1 MSKLTLVALAVLC
14 SNPSGYRR
22 AGFSLTQGE
31 NLIDANK
38 EQLEAL
44 NADKSLTVSFVND
57 GFSDSDIATHVK
69 SESILQTNLE
79 QLRND
84 NERLKGRIEELVNQ
98 CSEQQETI
106 ALLEI
111 EIATPPKYVQ
121 EDTLEDSSDDSIEI
135 NGLNVSSAPEELHH
149 FIALL
154 DDLNQKAPLTKK
166 PNCDHLKMTING
178 GDVTPTA
185 EQRDAAWAWYQDNVK
200 IVEADDANSNSTTE
214 AEA

>member
-1 MSKLTLVALAVLC
+1 MKKSLIAITVL
-14 SNPSGYRR
+14 SAMASGYRR
-22 AGFSLTQGE
+22 AGFSLDKGE
-31 NLIDANK
+31 NA
-38 EQLEAL
+38 LEATEEQIQL
-44 NADKSLTVSFVND
+44 LSADGNVKVVAELEHQPE
-57 GFSDSDIATHVK
+57 IEPHIK
-69 SESILQTNLE
+69 SERILQT
-79 QLRND
+79 QVVDLRND

-106 ALLEI
+106 SLLEI
-111 EIATPPKYVQ
+111 EIANPPKHVQ
-121 EDTLEDSSDDSIEI
+121 EDTLEDSPDDSIEI

-166 PNCDHLKMTING
+166 PNCDHLRMTVNG

-185 EQRDAAWAWYQDNVK
+185 EQRDAAWAWYKDNVK
-200 IVEADDANSNSTTE
+200 IVEADDANSNSNTE